1 MYLELSHSILLTTYR
16 SRNFPIP
23 SPFTSRLRFDIAN
36 SIHHSSF
43 SRPGESTNISP
54 LMNNHGQLTRPVFH
68 FQALVYRDGNLVSG
82 SLEALVQ
89 HMVTTEEYYPD
100 RAYLFAFLLS
110 ARLFIKP
117 HELLGEV
124 CALCEHQQNLNGEGG
139 KVRPHESSPTNPPRP
154 PPQKP
159 PTRAFRACTLRPP
172 RALSF
177 HRLEA
182 GSTPF
187 SHSPPRRIS
196 LARPG
201 SRCNNEHA
209 YPGQKCL
216 PAKWISISTIF
227 PLPIRCFFVW
237 QYPLWFYICVC
248 VCIYFFSR
256 LIFVG
261 RVGNIW

>member
-1 MYLELSHSILLTTYR
+1 
-16 SRNFPIP
+16 
-23 SPFTSRLRFDIAN
+23 
-36 SIHHSSF
+36 
-43 SRPGESTNISP
+43 
-54 LMNNHGQLTRPVFH
+54 MNNHGQLTRPVFH

-89 HMVTTEEYYPD
+89 HMVPTEEYYPD

-139 KVRPHESSPTNPPRP
+139 KVRPHESSSTLLVLH
-154 PPQKP
+154 KSS
-159 PTRAFRACTLRPP
+159 TRAFQACTLRPP

-182 GSTPF
+182 DSTPF

-196 LARPG
+196 LARPL
-201 SRCNNEHA
+201 SFRVVIMSTRIQARNVFLANE
-209 YPGQKCL
+209 
-216 PAKWISISTIF
+216 F
-227 PLPIRCFFVW
+227 PLPRFFLSRFVVS
-237 QYPLWFYICVC
+237 LSGNILSDFICV
-248 VCIYFFSR
+248 YTYFFLFFSR

-261 RVGNIW
+261 GWNV